1 MIDFVGKKRLF
12 FLISEILVIIGI
24 VSLVISQIQLGTPLR
39 LGTDFAG
46 GTSMTL
52 QFSPIDGHEVSWR
65 DFQSQLREEMAKL
78 GYDKATIQNAG
89 EGNFIIRTREIT
101 SDEAEELAEKLG
113 TELHSQVEI
122 IDYYYVSEAVAAKT
136 ARNAVIAVIIAAVA
150 MLLYIV
156 WAFRRMPSPFRWGTC
171 AIIALIHDVF
181 IIVGIFS
188 ILGLLAGVSIDALFI
203 TGLLAVVGYSINNTV
218 VIFDRIRE
226 NVSRRIRPNFAET
239 VNDSLIETLGRCL
252 NTALTTLFVLLAL
265 FLFGGATIHYFV
277 LVLLFGVIIG
287 TYSSVCISS
296 QLLVLWEKKEWSAL
310 IPWARRPASSEI
322 SN

>member
-1 MIDFVGKKRLF
+1 MIDFVGRKRFL

-39 LGTDFAG
+39 LGIDFTG
-46 GTSMTL
+46 GTFTTIHFTPQVEQERLRQELTSL
-52 QFSPIDGHEVSWR
+52 GHPEAIIQRSGD
-65 DFQSQLREEMAKL
+65 DFL
-78 GYDKATIQNAG
+78 
-89 EGNFIIRTREIT
+89 IRFREISPQEREDLVKGLET
-101 SDEAEELAEKLG
+101 SLG
-113 TELHSQVEI
+113 SEI
-122 IDYYYVSEAVAAKT
+122 TVRDYDMVSGHIAKDT
-136 ARNAVIAVIIAAVA
+136 ARNAIIAVIIAAVA
-150 MLLYIV
+150 MLFYIV
-156 WAFRRMPSPFRWGTC
+156 WAFRRMPKPFRWGTC

-188 ILGLLAGVSIDALFI
+188 LLGLLAGVAIDALFI

-226 NVSRRIRPNFAET
+226 NVSRHIRPDFAET
-239 VNDSLIETLGRCL
+239 VNGSLIETLGRCL

-277 LVLLFGVIIG
+277 LVLLLGVIIG

-296 QLLVLWEKKEWSAL
+296 QLLVVWEKGEWSAL
-310 IPWARRPASSEI
+310 LPWAKRPA
-322 SN
+322 